1 MSGPMRFAPHIA
13 LLWVALAGGVP
24 AATVFVYH
32 QGIGGTLAGLLL
44 LLLVAV
50 ALADLVVSRGRLEG
64 LSVELPAL
72 LRCTKGRE
80 LAVAVT
86 FANHGASLDWLRYG
100 IEISAEFRVEG
111 EATRRIASLPRGKQR
126 QVEYPLMPLRRGRF
140 WLEFLHFET
149 RSFLGLWLVR
159 RRVAPATE
167 VRVYPDLRAERRR
180 LSGIFLMR
188 GNDGSHRVRQVGKG
202 RDFEQLRE
210 YQPGDDYVDVDW
222 KATARR
228 RNPVT
233 RTYQIERT
241 QEVYVV
247 VDHSRLSAREIR
259 VPVADA
265 PEGDWLY
272 REESQGGEH
281 LVTTQLEK
289 FLHCSLILA
298 SVAERQGDLF
308 GFISFA
314 DKEDRFIRAKNG
326 KGHYNL
332 VRDALYT
339 LEPKPVAPDF
349 EQLMIALRRRLT
361 RRALLVMLVDL
372 SDPLTAEHFYQA
384 LPLVSR
390 QHFVLVNMV
399 RPGAAHPLFSPK
411 RIPAASAEVYANL
424 AGHFQWQELRET
436 ANRLRHLG
444 VELGI
449 PEHEELCSETVS
461 RYLDVKRRQ
470 LI

>member
-1 MSGPMRFAPHIA
+1 MRAVPHLP
-13 LLWVALAGGVP
+13 LLWVALLVVTP
-24 AATVFVYH
+24 AATWWVH
-32 QGIGGTLAGLLL
+32 AEG
-44 LLLVAV
+44 
-50 ALADLVVSRGRLEG
+50 ADKLPAALVVILVGVFALIDFLLSRGVLEGVRLE
-64 LSVELPAL
+64 VPELI
-72 LRCTKGRE
+72 RCTKGRE
-80 LAVAVT
+80 LPIPVT
-86 FANHGASLDWLRYG
+86 LTNHGDTLRWLRYG
-100 IEISAEFRVEG
+100 IEIPADFRAEG
-111 EATRRIASLPRGKQR
+111 EVIVRIEEVAAGKQR
-126 QVEYPLMPLRRGRF
+126 ILEYPVRPLRRGRF
-140 WLEFLHFET
+140 FFERAHLET
-149 RSFLGLWLVR
+149 RSRFGLWLMR
-159 RRVAPATE
+159 RAWPLVAE
-167 VRVYPDLRAERRR
+167 VRVYPDLHAERRR
-180 LSGIFLMR
+180 LSSVFLMR
-188 GNDGSHRVRQVGKG
+188 GNDGSHLVRQVGKG

-210 YQPGDDYVDVDW
+210 YQPGDDYTDVDW

-259 VPVADA
+259 VPASNA
-265 PEGDWLY
+265 PEDDWLH
-272 REESQGGEH
+272 REDSAGGEW

-349 EQLMIALRRRLT
+349 EQLMIALRQRLT
-361 RRALLVMLVDL
+361 RRALLVMLIDL

-384 LPLVSR
+384 LPLINR
-390 QHFVLVNMV
+390 QHLVLVNMV
-399 RPGAAHPLFSPK
+399 RPEAAHPLFSPQ
-411 RIPAASAEVYANL
+411 RVPETTGGVYENL

-436 ANRLRHLG
+436 ANKLRHLG
-444 VELGI
+444 VELGL
-449 PEHEELCSETVS
+449 PDHEELCAETVS
-461 RYLDVKRRQ
+461 QYLNVKKRQ

>member
-1 MSGPMRFAPHIA
+1 MRLAPHIP
-13 LLWVALAGGVP
+13 LLWAALVGGVP
-24 AATVFVYH
+24 AATVFVH
-32 QGIGGTLAGLLL
+32 DQGLGKTVAGLFLL
-44 LLLVAV
+44 AMVAV
-50 ALADLVVSRGRLEG
+50 SLADLVVSRGRLDG
-64 LSVELPAL
+64 LAVELPEL
-72 LRCTKGRE
+72 LRCTKGRGLIVPVT
-80 LAVAVT
+80 LA
-86 FANHGASLDWLRYG
+86 NRGASLDWLRYG
-100 IEISAEFRVEG
+100 IEIPAEFRAEG
-111 EATRRIASLPRGKQR
+111 EVIGRIAPLEQGKQR
-126 QVEYPLMPLRRGRF
+126 HLEYPLMPLRRGRF
-140 WLEFLHFET
+140 FLESLHAET

-159 RRVAPATE
+159 RRFSLAVE

-188 GNDGSHRVRQVGKG
+188 GNDGSHKVRQVGKG

-247 VDHSRLSAREIR
+247 VDHSRLSGREIR
-259 VPVADA
+259 VPVAGA

-272 REESQGGEH
+272 REDSQGGEH

-384 LPLVSR
+384 LPLVNR
-390 QHFVLVNMV
+390 QHLVLVNMV
-399 RPGAAHPLFSPK
+399 RPEAAHPLFSPK
-411 RIPAASAEVYANL
+411 RLPDASAEIYGNL

-449 PEHEELCSETVS
+449 PDHEELCTETVS